1 MEPKARLDHSNHKF
15 CSPWYQGALRS
26 FISKGT
32 IWQAQ
37 RGRVR
42 VEPFSGT
49 GTCDVQKDGTYCL
62 MPRTWMVFR
71 EYGFITH
78 IQEIESLP
86 SSMMMGRMGYCE
98 GLKNIYGAV
107 MDLKM

>member
-1 MEPKARLDHSNHKF
+1 
-15 CSPWYQGALRS
+15 
-26 FISKGT
+26 
-32 IWQAQ
+32 
-37 RGRVR
+37 
-42 VEPFSGT
+42 
-49 GTCDVQKDGTYCL
+49 
-62 MPRTWMVFR
+62 MPRAWMVFR

-86 SSMMMGRMGYCE
+86 SSMMMGRVGYCE

>member
-1 MEPKARLDHSNHKF
+1 MVV
-15 CSPWYQGALRS
+15 
-26 FISKGT
+26 
-32 IWQAQ
+32 AQ

-49 GTCDVQKDGTYCL
+49 GTCDIQKDGTCCL
-62 MPRTWMVFR
+62 MPRAWMVFR

-86 SSMMMGRMGYCE
+86 SSMMMGRVGHCE
-98 GLKNIYGAV
+98 GLKNIYGAL